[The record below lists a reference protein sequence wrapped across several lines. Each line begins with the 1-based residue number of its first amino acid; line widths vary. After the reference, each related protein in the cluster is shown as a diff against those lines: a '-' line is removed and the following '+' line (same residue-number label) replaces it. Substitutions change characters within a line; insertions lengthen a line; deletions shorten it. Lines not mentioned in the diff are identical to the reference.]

1 MYVTI
6 EVLLAFCALLVD
18 LIALVVLIFQN
29 RGPLNILR
37 AMSGAKNF

>member
-18 LIALVVLIFQN
+18 LIALVVLIFQYGN
-29 RGPLNILR
+29 L
-37 AMSGAKNF
+37 

>member
-18 LIALVVLIFQN
+18 LITLVVLIFQN
-29 RGPLNILR
+29 N
-37 AMSGAKNF
+37 KKK

>member
-6 EVLLAFCALLVD
+6 EVLLAFCALIVD

-29 RGPLNILR
+29 N
-37 AMSGAKNF
+37 KKK